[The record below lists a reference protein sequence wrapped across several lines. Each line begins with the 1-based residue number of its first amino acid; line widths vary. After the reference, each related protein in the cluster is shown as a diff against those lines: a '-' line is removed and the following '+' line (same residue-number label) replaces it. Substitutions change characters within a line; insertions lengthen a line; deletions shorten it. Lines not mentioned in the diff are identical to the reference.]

1 MGKTILVVEDD
12 ATLLDLLR
20 YNLSKEGYEVFTAR
34 DGQSAL
40 ATAREQKPDML
51 VLDIM
56 LPELDGLEVCRI
68 LRKETSVPILM
79 LTAKADEID
88 KVVGLEVGAD
98 DYVSKPFSLR
108 ELLARVKAMLRRA
121 ELSREDL
128 AGRESEGVS
137 VVEVGDLT
145 IDLDQH
151 VVTQNGEVVSLSP
164 KEFDLLS
171 FLAQNRKRAFS
182 RDYLLDKVWGYEYGG
197 DTRTVD
203 VHVRWLRQKIEADP
217 SRPNRLLTVRGV
229 GYKLEG

>member
-1 MGKTILVVEDD
+1 LGKTILVVEDD

>member
-20 YNLSKEGYEVFTAR
+20 YNLSKEGYEVLTAR

>member
-1 MGKTILVVEDD
+1 LGKTILVVEDD

-20 YNLSKEGYEVFTAR
+20 YNLSKEGYEVLTAR

-121 ELSREDL
+121 EISREDL
-128 AGRESEGVS
+128 AGREAEGVS

-151 VVTQNGEVVSLSP
+151 VVTQKGEVVSLSP

-203 VHVRWLRQKIEADP
+203 VHVRWLRQKIEVEP
-217 SRPNRLLTVRGV
+217 SRPTRILTVRGV
-229 GYKLEG
+229 GYKLEA